1 MNKLKDFIHYISDII
16 MAIVVVFIILFVFYK
31 NISVFFSDI
40 FDQKLSV
47 NIKEIVSDDIS
58 NTSINVNTDSEK
70 TENLEEQNNIN
81 AETSQNSKSDDESV
95 TFQNKETNTSQTEK
109 SIEQTSI
116 PQNINTE
123 DKSGDTQNLQ
133 VNPNNENKEN
143 SKNEITKTVQSNNN
157 FTVTIVIPANS
168 TSTQIVDIL
177 YDNKLITSKDEIN
190 IYLKENHLETKLKS
204 GTFTINSTMSVE
216 EIVDTISL

>member
-16 MAIVVVFIILFVFYK
+16 MALVVIFIILFVFYK

-47 NIKEIVSDDIS
+47 NIKEMVSDDIS
-58 NTSINVNTDSEK
+58 NTSINVNIDSKK
-70 TENLEEQNNIN
+70 TENLEEKNNIN
-81 AETSQNSKSDDESV
+81 TTTSQNAKSADESV
-95 TFQNKETNTSQTEK
+95 TYQNKETNTSKTEK

-123 DKSGDTQNLQ
+123 DKTSDTQNLQ
-133 VNPNNENKEN
+133 VNPNDENKEN
-143 SKNEITKTVQSNNN
+143 SKNEITKAVQNNNN

-190 IYLKENHLETKLKS
+190 IYLKENNLETKLKS

>member
-70 TENLEEQNNIN
+70 TENLEEKNNIN

>member
-81 AETSQNSKSDDESV
+81 AETSQNSKSDDESA

-143 SKNEITKTVQSNNN
+143 SNNEITKTVQSNNN

-190 IYLKENHLETKLKS
+190 IYLKENNLETKLKS

-216 EIVDTISL
+216 EIVDAISL

>member
-16 MAIVVVFIILFVFYK
+16 MALVVIFIILFIFYK
-31 NISVFFSDI
+31 NISVFFSNI

-47 NIKEIVSDDIS
+47 NIKEMVSDDIS
-58 NTSINVNTDSEK
+58 NTSINVNIDSTK
-70 TENLEEQNNIN
+70 TENLEEKNNIN
-81 AETSQNSKSDDESV
+81 TTTSQNAKSADESV
-95 TFQNKETNTSQTEK
+95 TYQNKETNTSQTEK
-109 SIEQTSI
+109 SLEQTSI

-123 DKSGDTQNLQ
+123 DKTSDTQNLQ
-133 VNPNNENKEN
+133 VNPNDENKEN
-143 SKNEITKTVQSNNN
+143 SKNEITKAVQNNNN

-190 IYLKENHLETKLKS
+190 IYLKENNLETKLKS

>member
-58 NTSINVNTDSEK
+58 NTYINVNTDSEK

>member
-16 MAIVVVFIILFVFYK
+16 MALVVIFIILFVFYK

-47 NIKEIVSDDIS
+47 NIKEMVSDDIS
-58 NTSINVNTDSEK
+58 NTSINVNIDSKK
-70 TENLEEQNNIN
+70 TENLEEKNNIN
-81 AETSQNSKSDDESV
+81 TTTSQNAKSADESV
-95 TFQNKETNTSQTEK
+95 TYQNKETNTLQTEK

-123 DKSGDTQNLQ
+123 DKTSDTQNLQ
-133 VNPNNENKEN
+133 VNPNDENKEN
-143 SKNEITKTVQSNNN
+143 SKNEITKAVQNNNN
-157 FTVTIVIPANS
+157 FTVTMVIPANS

-190 IYLKENHLETKLKS
+190 IYLKENNLETKLKS
-204 GTFTINSTMSVE
+204 GTFTINSKMSVE

>member
-16 MAIVVVFIILFVFYK
+16 MALVVIFIILFVFYK

-40 FDQKLSV
+40 FDQKLSI

-70 TENLEEQNNIN
+70 TENLEEKNNIN

-123 DKSGDTQNLQ
+123 DKTADTQNLQ
-133 VNPNNENKEN
+133 VNPNDENKEN
-143 SKNEITKTVQSNNN
+143 SKNEITKAVQNNNN

-190 IYLKENHLETKLKS
+190 IYLKENNLETKLKS

-216 EIVDTISL
+216 EIVDAISL

>member
-40 FDQKLSV
+40 FEQKLSV

-143 SKNEITKTVQSNNN
+143 SKNEITKTIQSNNN

>member
-16 MAIVVVFIILFVFYK
+16 MALVVIFIILFVFYK

-47 NIKEIVSDDIS
+47 NIKEMVSDDIS
-58 NTSINVNTDSEK
+58 NTSINVNIDSKK
-70 TENLEEQNNIN
+70 TENLEEKNNIN
-81 AETSQNSKSDDESV
+81 TTTSQNAKSADESV
-95 TFQNKETNTSQTEK
+95 TYQNKETNTSQTEK

-123 DKSGDTQNLQ
+123 DKTSDTQNLQ
-133 VNPNNENKEN
+133 VNPNDENKEN
-143 SKNEITKTVQSNNN
+143 SKNEITKAVQNNNN

-190 IYLKENHLETKLKS
+190 IYLKENNLETKLKS
-204 GTFTINSTMSVE
+204 GTFTINSKMSVE

>member
-16 MAIVVVFIILFVFYK
+16 MALVVIFIILFVFYK

-47 NIKEIVSDDIS
+47 NIKEMVSDDIS
-58 NTSINVNTDSEK
+58 NTSINVNIDSKK
-70 TENLEEQNNIN
+70 TENLEEKNNIN
-81 AETSQNSKSDDESV
+81 TTTSQNAKSADESV
-95 TFQNKETNTSQTEK
+95 TYQNKETNTSQTEK
-109 SIEQTSI
+109 SLEQTSI
-116 PQNINTE
+116 SQNINTE
-123 DKSGDTQNLQ
+123 DKTSDTQNLQ
-133 VNPNNENKEN
+133 VNPNDENKEN
-143 SKNEITKTVQSNNN
+143 SKNEITKAVQNNNN

-190 IYLKENHLETKLKS
+190 IYLKENNLETKLKS
-204 GTFTINSTMSVE
+204 GTFTINSKMSVE

>member
-16 MAIVVVFIILFVFYK
+16 MALVVVFIILFVFYK

-81 AETSQNSKSDDESV
+81 AEIPQNSKSDDESV

-123 DKSGDTQNLQ
+123 DKSEDTQNLQ

>member
-16 MAIVVVFIILFVFYK
+16 MALVVVFIILFVFYK

-177 YDNKLITSKDEIN
+177 YDNELITSKDEIN

>member
-116 PQNINTE
+116 QQNINTE
-123 DKSGDTQNLQ
+123 DKSEDTQNLQ

-143 SKNEITKTVQSNNN
+143 SNNEITKTAQSNNN

>member
-190 IYLKENHLETKLKS
+190 IYLKENNLETKLKS
-204 GTFTINSTMSVE
+204 GTFTINSKMSVE

>member
-16 MAIVVVFIILFVFYK
+16 MALVVIFIILFVFYK

-47 NIKEIVSDDIS
+47 NIKEMVSDDIS

-70 TENLEEQNNIN
+70 TENLEEKNNIN
-81 AETSQNSKSDDESV
+81 TTTSQNAKSADESV
-95 TFQNKETNTSQTEK
+95 TYQNKETNTSQTEK
-109 SIEQTSI
+109 SLEQTSI

-123 DKSGDTQNLQ
+123 DKTSDTQNLQ
-133 VNPNNENKEN
+133 VNPNDENKEN
-143 SKNEITKTVQSNNN
+143 SKNEITKAVQNNNN

-190 IYLKENHLETKLKS
+190 IYLKENNLETKLKS

-216 EIVDTISL
+216 EIVDAISL

>member
-40 FDQKLSV
+40 FEQKLSV

-177 YDNKLITSKDEIN
+177 YDNKLITSKDEIT

>member
-81 AETSQNSKSDDESV
+81 AETSQNSKSDDESA

-190 IYLKENHLETKLKS
+190 IYLKENNLETKLKS
-204 GTFTINSTMSVE
+204 GTFTINSKMSVE

>member
-16 MAIVVVFIILFVFYK
+16 MALVVIFIILFVFYK

-47 NIKEIVSDDIS
+47 NIKEMVSDDIS

-70 TENLEEQNNIN
+70 TENLEEKNNIN
-81 AETSQNSKSDDESV
+81 TTTSQNAKSADESV
-95 TFQNKETNTSQTEK
+95 TYQNKETNTSQTEK
-109 SIEQTSI
+109 SLEQTSI

-123 DKSGDTQNLQ
+123 DKTSDTQNLQ
-133 VNPNNENKEN
+133 VNPNDENKEN
-143 SKNEITKTVQSNNN
+143 SKNEITKAVQNNNN

-190 IYLKENHLETKLKS
+190 IYLKENNLETKLKS
-204 GTFTINSTMSVE
+204 GTFTINSTMSVK
-216 EIVDTISL
+216 EIVDAISL

>member
-16 MAIVVVFIILFVFYK
+16 MALVVIFIILFVFYK

-47 NIKEIVSDDIS
+47 NIKEMVSDDIS
-58 NTSINVNTDSEK
+58 NTSINVNIDSKK
-70 TENLEEQNNIN
+70 TENLEEKNNIN
-81 AETSQNSKSDDESV
+81 TTTSQNAKSADESV
-95 TFQNKETNTSQTEK
+95 TYQNKETNTSQTEK
-109 SIEQTSI
+109 SLEQTSI

-123 DKSGDTQNLQ
+123 DKTSDTQNLQ
-133 VNPNNENKEN
+133 VNPNDENKEN
-143 SKNEITKTVQSNNN
+143 SKNEITKAVQNNNN

-190 IYLKENHLETKLKS
+190 IYLKENNLETKLKS
-204 GTFTINSTMSVE
+204 GTFTINSTMSVK
-216 EIVDTISL
+216 EIVDAISL

>member
-16 MAIVVVFIILFVFYK
+16 MALVVVFIILFVFYK

-95 TFQNKETNTSQTEK
+95 TFQNKETNTSQTE
-109 SIEQTSI
+109 
-116 PQNINTE
+116 
-123 DKSGDTQNLQ
+123 
-133 VNPNNENKEN
+133 NKEN
-143 SKNEITKTVQSNNN
+143 SKNEITKAVQSNNN

-190 IYLKENHLETKLKS
+190 IYLKENNLETKLKS

-216 EIVDTISL
+216 EIVDAISL

>member
-16 MAIVVVFIILFVFYK
+16 MALVVVFIILFVFYK

-116 PQNINTE
+116 PQNINT
-123 DKSGDTQNLQ
+123 Q
-133 VNPNNENKEN
+133 
-143 SKNEITKTVQSNNN
+143 
-157 FTVTIVIPANS
+157 
-168 TSTQIVDIL
+168 
-177 YDNKLITSKDEIN
+177 
-190 IYLKENHLETKLKS
+190 
-204 GTFTINSTMSVE
+204 INSN
-216 EIVDTISL
+216 IKN

>member
-58 NTSINVNTDSEK
+58 NTYINVNTDSEK

-177 YDNKLITSKDEIN
+177 YDNKLITSKDEIT

-216 EIVDTISL
+216 EIVDAISL

>member
-16 MAIVVVFIILFVFYK
+16 MALVVVFIILFVFYK

-177 YDNKLITSKDEIN
+177 YDNKLITSKDEIT